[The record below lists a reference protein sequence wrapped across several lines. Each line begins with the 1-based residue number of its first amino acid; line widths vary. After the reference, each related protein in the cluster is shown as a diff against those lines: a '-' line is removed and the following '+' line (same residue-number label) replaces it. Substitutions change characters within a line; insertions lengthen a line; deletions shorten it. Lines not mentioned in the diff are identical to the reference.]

1 MHHIRMGNGS
11 ALLLLHGFCSS
22 AETWGGTA
30 AYLARD
36 FDVIVPSWPG
46 FGMSVTEG
54 PCTTIDA
61 FVQHLLS
68 LVKDLEIDRFSVL
81 AHSFGSFVLQEL
93 MINHA
98 SRLSAAVLYGA
109 GLKIDSA
116 SRFETAEQ
124 TTAFLEAAGV
134 EATVRKVAATWFI
147 RGERDPAYPAT
158 VAAGLSMTKPAGI
171 AMIRAAKDV
180 DFSTRLPASTTPALV
195 INGEKERTF
204 PPSMALA
211 LATSLPKGSLCILPG
226 CAHAA
231 HLEDP
236 AIFNAIVKNG
246 LLRMLK
252 QNCT

>member
-1 MHHIRMGNGS
+1 
-11 ALLLLHGFCSS
+11 
-22 AETWGGTA
+22 
-30 AYLARD
+30 
-36 FDVIVPSWPG
+36 
-46 FGMSVTEG
+46 
-54 PCTTIDA
+54 
-61 FVQHLLS
+61 
-68 LVKDLEIDRFSVL
+68 
-81 AHSFGSFVLQEL
+81 
-93 MINHA
+93 
-98 SRLSAAVLYGA
+98 
-109 GLKIDSA
+109 
-116 SRFETAEQ
+116 
-124 TTAFLEAAGV
+124 
-134 EATVRKVAATWFI
+134 
-147 RGERDPAYPAT
+147 
-158 VAAGLSMTKPAGI
+158 MTKPAGI